1 MFVHLLVMLSK
12 PWSFAELYAVT
23 HIKGVDFIY
32 EAVVG
37 YAGCGRVVF
46 ETGSRLGK
54 AGLELQTFLPLPP
67 KEWDC
72 RHTPFFP

>member
-32 EAVVG
+32 EAVG
-37 YAGCGRVVF
+37 SYAGCGRVVF

-67 KEWDC
+67 KEGIAGIY
-72 RHTPFFP
+72 HFFP